1 MTTLATTFVRKR
13 SPQVG
18 ARIRNFLLAGL
29 VPWLVVACGN
39 RNIDLVKAEMVPG
52 GNYTYGQ
59 ALDNNKSCADT
70 TWKSYKD
77 DKQRDMV
84 GFHCEV
90 VVPKTVLTPFLDKLA
105 KKLEEERRTLLRNYD
120 SYVAEIQKDL
130 VIRQQICV
138 IDQSN
143 AQATREDNRT
153 KLAAL
158 ENGTYRPSEY
168 GMSYTLE
175 SIQRKIVKDEKYAAT
190 QAARCTG
197 ETAGLQRALAHMEK
211 IKPDYMGAVEV
222 YIGEKLRQLDTYYH
236 QKRPINVNMVFPL
249 QGQQVQR
256 VTFGMDVDGEVMDWI
271 GRDIIAGFLGP
282 DDDKLPK
289 AILELLESKSGS
301 HITAKFA
308 FYCNQHY
315 CDRDEELVNKDVL
328 TRYEEPSGTGS

>member
-175 SIQRKIVKDEKYAAT
+175 SIQRKIAKDEKYAAT

-197 ETAGLQRALAHMEK
+197 ETAGLQRALAPRYLLPPET
-211 IKPDYMGAVEV
+211 PD
-222 YIGEKLRQLDTYYH
+222 
-236 QKRPINVNMVFPL
+236 
-249 QGQQVQR
+249 
-256 VTFGMDVDGEVMDWI
+256 
-271 GRDIIAGFLGP
+271 
-282 DDDKLPK
+282 
-289 AILELLESKSGS
+289 
-301 HITAKFA
+301 
-308 FYCNQHY
+308 
-315 CDRDEELVNKDVL
+315 
-328 TRYEEPSGTGS
+328 